1 MKSISGVVYNMDFF
15 LMHKNVVV
23 GTLTILKDGS
33 LISYKL
39 YGSASLYVPSG
50 GSLCKER
57 FIQWWKDRAV
67 PKTRHGSDSALRR
80 LGYESTQSMLVNNFA
95 LSLNDCYWIK
105 PVNSDV
111 CWEQVSLFRNNFV
124 DLFGALTFDTRS
136 TLDIRNKTLFHCAT
150 SQGELQKKWCI
161 DNYGRRF
168 LVKGNWG
175 STAQQSYN
183 EILACEIHKRQGFN
197 QFVQYF
203 LTPVDVD
210 GGEIGTGCYSFNFC
224 NENVEFISA
233 WELLQSVPRNSSN
246 STFNTM
252 FEIFTEKCG
261 LDSDYVQSFLDYQ
274 VMSDYVMT
282 NRDRHFNNFGLLR
295 NTDTL
300 QWLCFAPIYDT
311 GNSMFY
317 KSLKIN
323 PKSVF
328 SIETCSFDKLE
339 VNLLKHVKNRG
350 VLNLNLLPSE
360 SEVYTHYLSDETMSK
375 DHIEK
380 IVEMYELKI
389 KLLQL
394 FQSGVDI
401 WKKPFQLEYFRS

>member
-1 MKSISGVVYNMDFF
+1 
-15 LMHKNVVV
+15 
-23 GTLTILKDGS
+23 
-33 LISYKL
+33 
-39 YGSASLYVPSG
+39 
-50 GSLCKER
+50 
-57 FIQWWKDRAV
+57 
-67 PKTRHGSDSALRR
+67 
-80 LGYESTQSMLVNNFA
+80 
-95 LSLNDCYWIK
+95 
-105 PVNSDV
+105 
-111 CWEQVSLFRNNFV
+111 
-124 DLFGALTFDTRS
+124 
-136 TLDIRNKTLFHCAT
+136 
-150 SQGELQKKWCI
+150 
-161 DNYGRRF
+161 
-168 LVKGNWG
+168 
-175 STAQQSYN
+175 
-183 EILACEIHKRQGFN
+183 
-197 QFVQYF
+197 
-203 LTPVDVD
+203 
-210 GGEIGTGCYSFNFC
+210 
-224 NENVEFISA
+224 
-233 WELLQSVPRNSSN
+233 
-246 STFNTM
+246 
-252 FEIFTEKCG
+252 
-261 LDSDYVQSFLDYQ
+261 
-274 VMSDYVMT
+274 MSDYVMT

-295 NTDTL
+295 NPDTL

-350 VLNLNLLPSE
+350 VLNLDLLPSE